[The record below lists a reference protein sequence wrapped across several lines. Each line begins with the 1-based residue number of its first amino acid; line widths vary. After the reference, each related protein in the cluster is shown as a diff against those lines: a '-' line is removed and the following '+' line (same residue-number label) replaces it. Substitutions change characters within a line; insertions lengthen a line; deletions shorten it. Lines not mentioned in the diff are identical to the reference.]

1 MQAAVKFNIP
11 WNEIFGASCYLDFR
25 LFGCEIV
32 LLDEQF
38 QFQRLSAFVF
48 CHAVWNL
55 DFLMYKMKAQWF
67 YLPNNTVLYLRRLK
81 SSATSPW
88 SPEVSQAL
96 VTRMVFRVHLKAMI
110 RIANCYRMAR
120 KKADTDNT
128 DFHLQNALS
137 SIPVGQSRV
146 WMEIK
151 GQTNSG
157 QVTVGEDTTL
167 LVKAV
172 LPGDIKYY
180 NLVLLNMSQPPSHN
194 CTAVSLI

>member
-1 MQAAVKFNIP
+1 
-11 WNEIFGASCYLDFR
+11 
-25 LFGCEIV
+25 
-32 LLDEQF
+32 
-38 QFQRLSAFVF
+38 
-48 CHAVWNL
+48 
-55 DFLMYKMKAQWF
+55 
-67 YLPNNTVLYLRRLK
+67 
-81 SSATSPW
+81 
-88 SPEVSQAL
+88 
-96 VTRMVFRVHLKAMI
+96 MVFRVHLKAMI

-180 NLVLLNMSQPPSHN
+180 NLVLLNMSQPTSHN